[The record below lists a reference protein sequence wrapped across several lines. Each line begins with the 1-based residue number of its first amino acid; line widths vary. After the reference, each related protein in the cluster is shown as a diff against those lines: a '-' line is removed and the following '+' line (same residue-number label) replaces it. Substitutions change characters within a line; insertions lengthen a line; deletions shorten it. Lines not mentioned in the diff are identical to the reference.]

1 MNSGAVWRPCSLC
14 GDYWC
19 ELHDMHTHDCECPT
33 LEEIVESGQPDP
45 YLPGSLE
52 KVRGQGWQSK
62 TIPWPRERG
71 DQVG

>member
-1 MNSGAVWRPCSLC
+1 
-14 GDYWC
+14 
-19 ELHDMHTHDCECPT
+19 MHTHDCECPT